1 MLEYKIEKG
10 SDEFA
15 DNSLSTAF
23 CEICSKESVLL
34 VSINEYH
41 KDGTIK
47 IHNGCSRHFIEL
59 YNKVTKE
66 AKNK

>member
-10 SDEFA
+10 LDEFA

-34 VSINEYH
+34 VSIN
-41 KDGTIK
+41 
-47 IHNGCSRHFIEL
+47 
-59 YNKVTKE
+59 
-66 AKNK
+66 